1 MNSTPTH
8 SPAPPAPPATDLDRG
23 DDPVYDN
30 TTSVVRAVMEM
41 TKGVQQARAEEYLE
55 LVKVSCSVEKL
66 ARLPGPRV
74 AFVGTK
80 WLIVGHKPY
89 VVYVQVKIY
98 T

>member
-55 LVKVSCSVEKL
+55 LVKVRYNLGEKI
-66 ARLPGPRV
+66 AGLPGPRV

-89 VVYVQVKIY
+89 VEYVQA
-98 T
+98 